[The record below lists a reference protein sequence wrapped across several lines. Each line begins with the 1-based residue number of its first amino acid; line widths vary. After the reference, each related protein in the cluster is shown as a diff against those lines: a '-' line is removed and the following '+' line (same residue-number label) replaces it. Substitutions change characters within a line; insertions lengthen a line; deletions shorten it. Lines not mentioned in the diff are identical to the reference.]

1 MPQKTDLYTIL
12 YSYARKAG
20 SPSVDMEAFIGFLE
34 KYAKQLC
41 EKKPEWTM
49 WSHETGKKV
58 WMDANHLVEEGKI
71 TIESDRAGAR
81 VFLCN
86 YYAEIVREGYKN
98 ADEDADLPFPT
109 EESLKVIIPK
119 DQIKPLYIPSD
130 LRLFF
135 EEPQE
140 ELLPIIKM
148 FFPGSSGSAL
158 ALAPMIPF
166 TLMEFALLKV
176 RNYLLH
182 HGNREYVHRK
192 LFPQL
197 VGKETQLR
205 EILDQ
210 IAIRPG
216 DCLNDLKHHREVSF
230 FFWGHFCTLVRTD
243 LSQKTELMPED
254 IAALQAVYIIDAFS
268 NYMKTRAAKAKEAE
282 LVLRNFELEMDK
294 APYFFTRDSILR
306 FKDNKGVP
314 LLSICSQEDLEAYIR
329 KRSTEPT
336 TPHELPDYVYF
347 RTGDGVSWLIKKT
360 RVLTVCARLFAETRP
375 QVISAIYN
383 RWKIMLR
390 EFRKESAMDDDKEF
404 EDLVVEYIKE
414 HAPLL
419 QAILD
424 DEKLLL
430 IDEEMQSSKKNALP
444 SKNAPAS
451 SRLFE
456 KNKLLPL
463 RVLLN
468 IKRKQILSDVKLL
481 IPFWYTLFF
490 EIIAFFKKKKKAK
503 RARSEEKKEK
513 KAKENDPLADREL
526 QNKVREAQSK
536 LIPQGQSLDSYLK
549 DVSLRWVE
557 LLNQQAYDDLIQDVN
572 RLIRDKLRGLLRIKR
587 HSLTGGD
594 MLDTMAYTI
603 IDSSAGLRRV
613 RDQNSLMLYIKLYII
628 KLLTAKMSLS

>member
-1 MPQKTDLYTIL
+1 MGMLQKTDLYTIL
-12 YSYARKAG
+12 YSYARRAG

-34 KYAKQLC
+34 KYAKQFY
-41 EKKPEWTM
+41 EKKPEWTR
-49 WSHETGKKV
+49 WSHETGTKV

-71 TIESDRAGAR
+71 TIESDHAGAR
-81 VFLCN
+81 VFLCH
-86 YYAEIVREGYKN
+86 YYVEIVREGYKS
-98 ADEDADLPFPT
+98 ADENADLPFPT
-109 EESLKVIIPK
+109 EDTLKVFIPK
-119 DQIKPLYIPSD
+119 EQIKPLHIPSE

-140 ELLPIIKM
+140 GLLPIIKL
-148 FFPGSSGSAL
+148 FFPGNSGNAL

-166 TLMEFALLKV
+166 TLMEFALLKT
-176 RNYLLH
+176 RNYLLR
-182 HGNREYVHRK
+182 HGNRDYVQRK
-192 LFPQL
+192 LFSQL
-197 VGKETQLR
+197 IGKEAQLR

-210 IAIRPG
+210 IAIRPS
-216 DCLNDLKHHREVSF
+216 DCLNDLKRHREVSF

-243 LSQKTELMPED
+243 LSQKPEPMPED
-254 IAALQAVYIIDAFS
+254 IAALQAVYVIDAFN
-268 NYMKTRAAKAKEAE
+268 NYMKSKAAKAKEAE

-294 APYFFTRDSILR
+294 APYFFTKDSILR

-329 KRSTEPT
+329 KRSTEPA

-347 RTGDGVSWLIKKT
+347 HTGDGVSWLIKKT
-360 RVLTVCARLFAETRP
+360 RVLTACARFFAEIRP
-375 QVISAIYN
+375 QVIGAIYN

-390 EFRKESAMDDDKEF
+390 EFNKESAMDDDKEF
-404 EDLVVEYIKE
+404 EDLIAGYIRE

-419 QAILD
+419 HAILN

-430 IDEEMQSSKKNALP
+430 IDEEMQSSQKKA
-444 SKNAPAS
+444 AMS

-463 RVLLN
+463 RVLLS

-490 EIIAFFKKKKKAK
+490 EIIAFFRKKKKTKQ
-503 RARSEEKKEK
+503 ARSEEKKGK
-513 KAKENDPLADREL
+513 KEKENDPLADHEL
-526 QNKVREAQSK
+526 QTKAREAQSK
-536 LIPQGQSLDSYLK
+536 LIPQGHSLDSYLK

-557 LLNQQAYDDLIQDVN
+557 LLNQQAYDNLIQDVN

-587 HSLTGGD
+587 HSLTDGD
-594 MLDTMAYTI
+594 MLDTIAYTI
-603 IDSSAGLRRV
+603 IDSSGGLRKI

-628 KLLTAKMSLS
+628 KLLTTKMSLS